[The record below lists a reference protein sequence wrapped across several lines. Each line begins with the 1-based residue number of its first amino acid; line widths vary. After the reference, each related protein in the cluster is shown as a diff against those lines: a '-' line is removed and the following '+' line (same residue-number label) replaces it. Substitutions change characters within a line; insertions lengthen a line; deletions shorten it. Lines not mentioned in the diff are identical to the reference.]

1 MKYWTIVR
9 AALTR
14 KRVRTFMTIASI
26 ATAFLLFSLGRSV
39 AVAFT
44 NEVDYAGK
52 DRLVVSS
59 KLSFTQAMPMAYAN
73 RIQALEGVDKV
84 AWRQW
89 FGGTYIDRSNFF
101 PKWPVP
107 ESYFDVFPEFI
118 ISEGGRE
125 AFSQNIQGMI
135 AGADLAERYGWKIGD
150 RIPII
155 GDIWVKSDNSNNWEF
170 DLVGTF
176 TNANGGEQ
184 DEAYINWK
192 YFDESRGFEKGLVG
206 QFAVKIRDPSEAEDI
221 AKDIDAL
228 FANSP
233 DETKT
238 STEEA
243 FSRMFAEQVGDIGFI
258 INSVLAASFFTI
270 LLLTAN
276 TMSQAVRERTNEL
289 GVLKSIGYPDILIM
303 IFVLME
309 SIFLCLIGAAI
320 GVLIAFALFPFF
332 SGIALGFAGQI
343 EFSFSIVLSA
353 IGLALL
359 TATISGLLPAYS
371 AMRLNVVDALR
382 KN

>member
-1 MKYWTIVR
+1 
-9 AALTR
+9 
-14 KRVRTFMTIASI
+14 MTVASI

-73 RIQALEGVDKV
+73 RIEAIEGVDQV

-170 DLVGTF
+170 D
-176 TNANGGEQ
+176 
-184 DEAYINWK
+184 
-192 YFDESRGFEKGLVG
+192 
-206 QFAVKIRDPSEAEDI
+206 
-221 AKDIDAL
+221 
-228 FANSP
+228 
-233 DETKT
+233 
-238 STEEA
+238 
-243 FSRMFAEQVGDIGFI
+243 
-258 INSVLAASFFTI
+258 
-270 LLLTAN
+270 
-276 TMSQAVRERTNEL
+276 
-289 GVLKSIGYPDILIM
+289 
-303 IFVLME
+303 
-309 SIFLCLIGAAI
+309 
-320 GVLIAFALFPFF
+320 
-332 SGIALGFAGQI
+332 
-343 EFSFSIVLSA
+343 
-353 IGLALL
+353 
-359 TATISGLLPAYS
+359 
-371 AMRLNVVDALR
+371 
-382 KN
+382 

>member
-14 KRVRTFMTIASI
+14 KKVRTFMTIASI

-44 NEVDYAGK
+44 SEVDYAGK

-59 KLSFTQAMPMAYAN
+59 KLSFTQAMPMSYAN
-73 RIQALEGVDKV
+73 RIEALEGVEKV

-89 FGGTYIDRSNFF
+89 FGGTYIDRANFF

-107 ESYFDVFPEFI
+107 ESYFDIFPEFI
-118 ISEGGRE
+118 VSEGGKE
-125 AFSQNIQGMI
+125 AFSRNIQGMI
-135 AGADLAERYGWKIGD
+135 AGADLAEKYGWEIGD

-170 DLVGTF
+170 DLVGMY
-176 TNANGGEQ
+176 TNANGGAQ

-192 YFDESRGFEKGLVG
+192 YFDESRAYEKGLVG
-206 QFAVKIRDPSEAEDI
+206 QFSVKIRDPNQAEVI
-221 AKDIDAL
+221 AKDVDTL

-289 GVLKSIGYPDILIM
+289 GVLKSIGYPDALIM

-309 SIFLCLIGAAI
+309 SVLICLIGAAI
-320 GVLIAFALFPFF
+320 GVLMAFALFPFF
-332 SGIALGFAGQI
+332 SGVALGFAGQI

-353 IGLALL
+353 IALALL

>member
-1 MKYWTIVR
+1 
-9 AALTR
+9 
-14 KRVRTFMTIASI
+14 MTIASI
-26 ATAFLLFSLGRSV
+26 AIAFLLFSLGRSV

-44 NEVDYAGK
+44 SEVDYAGK

-59 KLSFTQAMPMAYAN
+59 KLSFTQAMPMSYAN
-73 RIQALEGVDKV
+73 RIEALEGVETV

-89 FGGTYIDRSNFF
+89 FGGTYIDRANFF

-107 ESYFDVFPEFI
+107 ESYFDIFPEFI
-118 ISEGGRE
+118 VSEGGKE
-125 AFSQNIQGMI
+125 AFSRNIQGMI
-135 AGADLAERYGWKIGD
+135 AGADTAEKYGWEIGD

-155 GDIWVKSDNSNNWEF
+155 GDIWVKDDNSNNWEF

-176 TNANGGEQ
+176 TNANGGAQ

-192 YFDESRGFEKGLVG
+192 YFDESRAFEKGLVG
-206 QFAVKIRDPSEAEDI
+206 QFSVKIRDPNQAEVI
-221 AKDIDAL
+221 AKDIDRL

-289 GVLKSIGYPDILIM
+289 GVLKSIGYPDALIM

-309 SIFLCLIGAAI
+309 SSTDLFDRSRNWCFGGFCFVSNLFGNCVRICRTNRVFIFYSSRRYSIGFVNRYCIWIISSLFSHEIKCSRRFKEKLI
-320 GVLIAFALFPFF
+320 
-332 SGIALGFAGQI
+332 
-343 EFSFSIVLSA
+343 
-353 IGLALL
+353 
-359 TATISGLLPAYS
+359 
-371 AMRLNVVDALR
+371 
-382 KN
+382 